1 MTEAPTNQTS
11 PVRQLRV
18 VVAVD
23 DYEAAVAFY
32 RDALGLPELAAFA
45 EGGDDR
51 VAILDAGRATLELA
65 SPAHA
70 RAVDRVEADG
80 LPSPRI
86 RLAFEVDDSPSMTEY
101 LAGSGGAT
109 VLAEPVLTPW
119 RSLNSRLDAPGD
131 LVITLFQ
138 ETESAEERAARPG
151 FARDA
156 ER

>member
-1 MTEAPTNQTS
+1 MTEPANDQST

-23 DYEAAVAFY
+23 DYDAAVAFY
-32 RDALGLPELAAFA
+32 RELLGLPELAAFA
-45 EGGDDR
+45 EGGEDR

-65 SPAHA
+65 NPVHA
-70 RAVDRVEADG
+70 RAIDRVDADG

-86 RLAFEVDDSPSMTEY
+86 RLAFEVDDARATTGR
-101 LAGSGGAT
+101 LAADGAAT

-131 LVITLFQ
+131 LVITLFE
-138 ETESAEERAARPG
+138 ETESATERAARPG

>member
-1 MTEAPTNQTS
+1 MSETN

-23 DYEAAVAFY
+23 DYDAAVAFY
-32 RDALGLPELAAFA
+32 RDALGMPELAAFA

-51 VAILDAGRATLELA
+51 VSILDAGRATLEIA

-70 RAVDRVEADG
+70 RYIDDVEADG

-86 RLAFEVDDSPSMTEY
+86 RLAFEVVDTEATTAQ
-101 LAGSGGAT
+101 LAEEGAT
-109 VLAEPVLTPW
+109 VVAPPVLTPW

-131 LVITLFQ
+131 LVVTLFE
-138 ETESAEERAARPG
+138 ETESEAERTARPG
-151 FARDA
+151 FARDSD
-156 ER
+156 R